1 MQLGHRENKECQ
13 ELIGLLAWARI
24 MSRSIKAYYLSSITT
39 SWSLTLLSVLSSAL
53 VLVAGSWDRLVGSAT
68 LLLVPEQS

>member
-1 MQLGHRENKECQ
+1 
-13 ELIGLLAWARI
+13 

-39 SWSLTLLSVLSSAL
+39 CWSLTLLSVLSSAL

>member
-1 MQLGHRENKECQ
+1 
-13 ELIGLLAWARI
+13 
-24 MSRSIKAYYLSSITT
+24 MSRTNWFISMDKNNVKKYKSNYLSSITT

>member
-1 MQLGHRENKECQ
+1 MSGTNWFISMNKNK
-13 ELIGLLAWARI
+13 

-68 LLLVPEQS
+68 LLLVPGQS